1 MGIDVGVLRVDGERA
16 GGGAVGDGDG
26 AETGDHRG
34 DTHRGVAQ
42 GGGEGHAGGV
52 FSDVVG
58 GQRDRGVV
66 DGVGDLRGGA
76 GGADHQVFKVAA
88 SGTGDGGGQAVGVG
102 IDVGVLRV
110 DGERAGGGAVG
121 DGDGAETGDHRGDT
135 HRGVAQGGGEGHA
148 GGVFSDVVGGQRD
161 RGVVSF
167 PTRRSSDLGGAD
179 HQVFKVAASGTGDG
193 GGQAVGVGIDV
204 GV

>member
-102 IDVGVLRV
+102 IDGGAVRAAGRV
-110 DGERAGGGAVG
+110 AGGGGVG
-121 DGDGAETGDHRGDT
+121 DGDGAETGDRRART
-135 HRGVAQGGGEGHA
+135 NLFAYTTLVRAHA

-161 RGVVSF
+161 RGVVDGVG
-167 PTRRSSDLGGAD
+167 DLRGGAGGAD

-193 GGQAVGVGIDV
+193 GGQ
-204 GV
+204 